1 LGGKISEPGKGLMDR
16 LAVGEADAILRNLL
30 ERHPELRD
38 EAERIAQ
45 VIVNTPSAEHIADQV
60 FNAITS
66 VDLDALNERAGAHS
80 WGYVEPSEAAIEL
93 LEESLEDWI
102 DDMKRKAELGLTP
115 GAEAICAG
123 IVQGLYRARNV
134 NSDGALGWAPD
145 FPAEEA
151 GHVLDELLRSFT
163 GKAKGAAQERLLG
176 ALVARAREWES
187 LLRRAAND
195 AFKK

>member
-1 LGGKISEPGKGLMDR
+1 MKRRRGSKSSHLGGTVSEPGKGLMDR

-93 LEESLEDWI
+93 LE
-102 DDMKRKAELGLTP
+102 
-115 GAEAICAG
+115 
-123 IVQGLYRARNV
+123 
-134 NSDGALGWAPD
+134 
-145 FPAEEA
+145 
-151 GHVLDELLRSFT
+151 
-163 GKAKGAAQERLLG
+163 
-176 ALVARAREWES
+176 
-187 LLRRAAND
+187 
-195 AFKK
+195 